1 MTDNNYNDKSNNN
14 GMNVNINLDTTP
26 ILYTDNVLIGVSEDG
41 IVLDFCQKLGPTNQM
56 RIVSRIGM
64 SRYHAKK
71 FLKVL
76 SDQLKLS
83 EGQTQTSKTKV
94 N

>member
-1 MTDNNYNDKSNNN
+1 MAENQYNDKENQN

-26 ILYTDNVLIGVSEDG
+26 ILYTDNILVGVSEDG

-56 RIVSRIGM
+56 RIVSRMGM
-64 SRYHAKK
+64 SRDHAKK

-83 EGQTQTSKTKV
+83 EGQVQTSKTKI